1 MEEVM
6 DNFDMLVE
14 PIRETLHQIAGF
26 LPRLLLAIVLLIIG
40 WLIARAVRFAIVKAL
55 RAVNFGVVTEKAGI
69 DHFLQQGGANI
80 DTIRVLGAM
89 FYWLVILAALM
100 IAFNSLELAY
110 VTDLIGRVVLFVPR
124 VMVAIVILVFG
135 VYFARFVGAALA
147 TYLRNIGVAEAG
159 VMGRLALY
167 AIVAFVIMIALDQL
181 GLGDIIRQ
189 TFLIIVAAI
198 ALGLALAFG
207 LGGQKRAS
215 ELLERWSRHDPETA
229 EDERRRSK
237 PVL

>member
-1 MEEVM
+1 M
-6 DNFDMLVE
+6 DNFSMLVD
-14 PIRETLHQIAGF
+14 PIRETLHQIAAF

-40 WLIARAVRFAIVKAL
+40 WLVARAVRFAIVKAL

-69 DHFLQQGGANI
+69 DHFLQQGGTDI

-89 FYWLVILAALM
+89 FYWLVLLAALM

-147 TYLRNIGVAEAG
+147 TYLRSAGVAEAG
-159 VMGRLALY
+159 MMGRLAVY
-167 AIVAFVIMIALDQL
+167 AIVAFVVMIALDQL

-189 TFLIIVAAI
+189 TFLILVAAV
-198 ALGLALAFG
+198 ALALALAFG
-207 LGGQKRAS
+207 LGGRQRAG
-215 ELLERWSRHDPETA
+215 ELLERWSRRDPESEEA
-229 EDERRRSK
+229 ERRRSK

>member
-1 MEEVM
+1 MGEVM
-6 DNFDMLVE
+6 DNFSMLVE
-14 PIRETLHQIAGF
+14 PIRETLHQIAAF
-26 LPRLLLAIVLLIIG
+26 LPRLVLAIVLLVIG

-55 RAVNFGVVTEKAGI
+55 RAVNFGVVTDKAGI
-69 DHFLQQGGANI
+69 DHFLQQGGADI

-89 FYWLVILAALM
+89 FYWLVLLAALM
-100 IAFNSLELAY
+100 VAFNTLELAY

-147 TYLRNIGVAEAG
+147 TYLRNAGVAEAG
-159 VMGRLALY
+159 TMGRLAVY
-167 AIVAFVIMIALDQL
+167 AIVAFVVMIALDQL

-189 TFLIIVAAI
+189 TFLILVAAI
-198 ALGLALAFG
+198 ALALALAFG
-207 LGGQKRAS
+207 LGGRQRAA
-215 ELLERWSRHDPETA
+215 ELLERWSRRDPESDEA
-229 EDERRRSK
+229 ERRRSK

>member
-1 MEEVM
+1 MGVVM
-6 DNFDMLVE
+6 DNFSMLVE
-14 PIRETLHQIAGF
+14 PIRETLHQIAAF
-26 LPRLLLAIVLLIIG
+26 VPRFLLAVILLIVG

-55 RAVNFGVVTEKAGI
+55 RAVNFGVVTDKAGI

-159 VMGRLALY
+159 MMGRLAVY

-207 LGGQKRAS
+207 LGGRKRAG
-215 ELLERWSRHDPETA
+215 ELLERWSRQDPESEEA
-229 EDERRRSK
+229 ERRRSK

>member
-1 MEEVM
+1 
-6 DNFDMLVE
+6 
-14 PIRETLHQIAGF
+14 
-26 LPRLLLAIVLLIIG
+26 
-40 WLIARAVRFAIVKAL
+40 
-55 RAVNFGVVTEKAGI
+55 
-69 DHFLQQGGANI
+69 
-80 DTIRVLGAM
+80 
-89 FYWLVILAALM
+89 
-100 IAFNSLELAY
+100 
-110 VTDLIGRVVLFVPR
+110 

-159 VMGRLALY
+159 MMGRLAVY

-207 LGGQKRAS
+207 LGGRKRAG
-215 ELLERWSRHDPETA
+215 ELLERWSRQDPESEEA
-229 EDERRRSK
+229 ERRRSK